1 MVKQPAPGVW
11 LLESGCAALAD
22 GAGLIS
28 QGESITPKSC
38 GTKRLA
44 SSSRPWK
51 YTRNDGLE
59 KRGRGG

>member
-11 LLESGCAALAD
+11 LLETGCAALAD

-44 SSSRPWK
+44 SSSQP
-51 YTRNDGLE
+51 
-59 KRGRGG
+59 